1 MEQAGACE
9 PSQMLYRARS
19 SESVRCDLLLEVL
32 NGSRQQLDA
41 LLRRAQHLVG
51 LPLLDPRM
59 LETLFEF
66 PQPPLHLFDRRSH
79 RLAQRSEFRLG
90 GGGPLF
96 RVLPGCLQPI
106 LAKTVTFPAR
116 ALLPRTPIRKQVLVR
131 RPPQRSEEHTS
142 ELQSRLPLVCRL
154 LL

>member
-59 LETLFEF
+59 LE
-66 PQPPLHLFDRRSH
+66 
-79 RLAQRSEFRLG
+79 
-90 GGGPLF
+90 
-96 RVLPGCLQPI
+96 
-106 LAKTVTFPAR
+106 
-116 ALLPRTPIRKQVLVR
+116 
-131 RPPQRSEEHTS
+131 RSEEHTS
-142 ELQSRLPLVCRL
+142 ELQSRLHLVCRL
-154 LL
+154 LLEKKKKKIDNWQSQFIRTQIELLLSHALH